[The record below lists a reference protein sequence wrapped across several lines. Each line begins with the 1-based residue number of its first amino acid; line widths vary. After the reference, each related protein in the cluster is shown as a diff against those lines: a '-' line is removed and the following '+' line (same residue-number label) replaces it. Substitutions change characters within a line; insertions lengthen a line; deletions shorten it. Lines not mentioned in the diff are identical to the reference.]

1 MLVGCW
7 WDLFFLKYVFFK
19 RDKILIS
26 LIIVNVFYVMT
37 LEKDLPALSWKNRFK
52 TGLTGFD
59 Y

>member
-1 MLVGCW
+1 MLVGWW

-37 LEKDLPALSWKNRFK
+37 LEKDLS
-52 TGLTGFD
+52 
-59 Y
+59 